1 MDTAIQNS
9 LAGHPLEPKR
19 GSDAQP
25 NLPDW
30 VVVATQDDGRDQPWK
45 WQVDMHNKL
54 RGAVGLEELEVW
66 LSLLS
71 GSQTDCDDSGELWC

>member
-54 RGAVGLEELEVW
+54 RGAVGLEELEVYVAH
-66 LSLLS
+66 
-71 GSQTDCDDSGELWC
+71 CDDGCGVLH